1 MLKIDKVRA
10 KQHAIFIVIDYLWGG
25 FMALG
30 IVFALCALWQ
40 IGSVNF
46 GEFLI
51 PAPLD
56 VGKKALEICSK
67 FGENGLEI
75 SLFRALIGVSV
86 SLIIGIG
93 VGLIAGSYKSAMA
106 FLSPLITIL
115 LATPPIIWI
124 VLAVFWFSFGNPS
137 VLFTIIVIVAPL
149 TFASSAM
156 AMASVEKAHEE
167 LFDAYKLGVFKKIR
181 YLYIPHLLGRII
193 SAISVAVASGAKVL
207 VMSELLGANDG
218 IGAKIADARAM
229 LEASEVLAY
238 VCLII
243 IFVALFEYLISKPL
257 QLIFMP
263 WIR

>member
-25 FMALG
+25 FMSLG

-106 FLSPLITIL
+106 FLSPLICL
-115 LATPPIIWI
+115 PLRR
-124 VLAVFWFSFGNPS
+124 LFG
-137 VLFTIIVIVAPL
+137 
-149 TFASSAM
+149 
-156 AMASVEKAHEE
+156 
-167 LFDAYKLGVFKKIR
+167 
-181 YLYIPHLLGRII
+181 
-193 SAISVAVASGAKVL
+193 
-207 VMSELLGANDG
+207 
-218 IGAKIADARAM
+218 
-229 LEASEVLAY
+229 
-238 VCLII
+238 
-243 IFVALFEYLISKPL
+243 
-257 QLIFMP
+257 
-263 WIR
+263 